1 MPAKQLQLRLGDA
14 ALRPDKKGDRAR
26 LRDVGQQVAQ
36 LVFALALVAGKAQV
50 RRQKPFEHLRK
61 RNGRGNDR
69 QHAAPRLLCGR
80 AGDAVQPRQPVFHRF
95 CVGTRDAAL
104 AQDGHHLGGSQ
115 LHGLLHDKLQLVRL
129 RKRLIQRDAVRAF
142 RVGDAPGKNR
152 ALHAL
157 RACAGD
163 GDGVFVPLHVGH
175 QKRRALA
182 QPQHAHD
189 VRRVRA
195 RDDDA
200 VVFNAVP
207 GDKEQGRRRHLQ
219 YPSAFMNIILFS
231 ASRVKRLHNIRT
243 AFPDKMSRLD
253 ASARRRV

>member
-1 MPAKQLQLRLGDA
+1 MALRASAETERAGKRPAARRA
-14 ALRPDKKGDRAR
+14 PTALRPRGRCGSAASAGFPSTWRRDARRSAR
-26 LRDVGQQVAQ
+26 LGR
-36 LVFALALVAGKAQV
+36 ALP
-50 RRQKPFEHLRK
+50 RRLP
-61 RNGRGNDR
+61 
-69 QHAAPRLLCGR
+69 APRPFAGCVPAGSGSWSVWHGR
-80 AGDAVQPRQPVFHRF
+80 V
-95 CVGTRDAAL
+95 
-104 AQDGHHLGGSQ
+104 
-115 LHGLLHDKLQLVRL
+115 LVRL

-142 RVGDAPGKNR
+142 RVGDAPGKDC

-157 RACAGD
+157 RACVGD

-175 QKRRALA
+175 QKRRTLA

-200 VVFNAVP
+200 VVFYAVS
-207 GDKEQGRRRHLQ
+207 GDKEQGCRRHLQ
-219 YPSAFMNIILFS
+219 YPSAFTIIILFS

-243 AFPDKMSRLD
+243 VFPYKMSRLD